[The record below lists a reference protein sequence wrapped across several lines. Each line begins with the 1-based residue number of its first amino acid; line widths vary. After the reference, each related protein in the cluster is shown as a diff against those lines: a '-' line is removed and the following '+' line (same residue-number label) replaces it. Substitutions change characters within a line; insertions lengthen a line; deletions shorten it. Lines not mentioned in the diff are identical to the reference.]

1 MNIVIFNPHHQSHDV
16 FKKIAKKNEVVLDR
30 GEGDKLLKM
39 VELNLTDDRKD
50 TKEDWDRAGEERIK
64 INKWCF

>member
-1 MNIVIFNPHHQSHDV
+1 
-16 FKKIAKKNEVVLDR
+16 VVLNR